1 MTKLSTEKLGEIPE
15 TMLITLWAKSEESK
29 FKEPF
34 LIDKRAEE
42 IIWKID
48 YDFTKFKKSKF
59 SQAGICLRA
68 SLIDRE
74 VREFIEKNPDAV
86 VIQLWSGLDA
96 RFERIGSPEIT
107 HWYDLDLPEV
117 IELRKELLKETEK
130 NTFLDFSLFDYK
142 WIDTVLAHNKP
153 VLIIVEWVLMYFQ
166 ETDVKAFFAE
176 ICNCFEKTT
185 VIFDMLA
192 YSLVWK
198 AKVHDAVKWMK
209 DKPEFT
215 WSVLNTKE
223 MEKWNP
229 KIHLWKEYI
238 MSDYNRGRYPFIFR
252 VLYHIPYF
260 YKRFNQKVVKLE
272 IN

>member
-96 RFERIGSPEIT
+96 RFERI
-107 HWYDLDLPEV
+107 
-117 IELRKELLKETEK
+117 R
-130 NTFLDFSLFDYK
+130 
-142 WIDTVLAHNKP
+142 
-153 VLIIVEWVLMYFQ
+153 
-166 ETDVKAFFAE
+166 
-176 ICNCFEKTT
+176 
-185 VIFDMLA
+185 
-192 YSLVWK
+192 
-198 AKVHDAVKWMK
+198 
-209 DKPEFT
+209 FT
-215 WSVLNTKE
+215 WSYWIKKRTFERN
-223 MEKWNP
+223 
-229 KIHLWKEYI
+229 WKK
-238 MSDYNRGRYPFIFR
+238 
-252 VLYHIPYF
+252 YF
-260 YKRFNQKVVKLE
+260 FGFFSFWL
-272 IN
+272 